1 MMKYLLIP
9 DKFKSSLTSQGVI
22 EALTNGIVQVDQN
35 ALIESIQVSDGGDG
49 FLDSVDTAG
58 SYQRIPVQSVNAY
71 GDPITSYY
79 LWDSINHSAFIEL
92 ANTCGFSSID
102 KSRLQIMK
110 SSTHGIG
117 IQIRDAIEKGAKQVY
132 VGIGGSIT
140 NDGGIGLAQEL
151 GYRFFDKNHQEITHC
166 NASSLNALSDISRPD
181 NEEVF
186 QKVAFYAV
194 NDVENPLFGTS
205 GAAYIYSSQ
214 KGASDEEMKQLDR
227 GLQNLDALVIRK
239 LGKKDSSTKGAGA
252 AGGTAYGLKVFLDAE
267 FIRGFDFLSQRH
279 QLYDIIEGGHY
290 DYIITGEGRFDSQSL
305 NGKFVQGILKM
316 AEVSPKSKVVIICGT
331 SEFESLDGYQNQIMV
346 LQIKRQE
353 LETTYCM
360 ENAAMLVENKIS
372 DFLKQS

>member
-49 FLDSVDTAG
+49 FLDSVDTSG

-71 GDPITSYY
+71 GDPIASYY

-92 ANTCGFSSID
+92 ANTCGVSSID

-166 NASSLNALSDISRPD
+166 NASSLNLLSDISRPD

>member
-1 MMKYLLIP
+1 MKYLLIP

>member
-1 MMKYLLIP
+1 MKYLLIP

-49 FLDSVDTAG
+49 FLDSVDIAG